1 MLETAFTAMLLFAA
15 SGAPGPGAAIPVPVV
30 LAAAPATALDRPHA
44 ALLSVLSRSDDSG
57 GCTPAQLRAAAAG
70 AGLSPLG
77 RVEGDAVVLATVES
91 PCLCGAQN
99 CPYYALR
106 VGAGAPRVLLS
117 TFGIDVKTRP
127 AAPLPGLVLRA
138 HDSALVSI
146 ESVYAYRNGRYDT
159 VAKERV
165 RGSDGA
171 RKPGAPVPV
180 RFAAG
185 ASAAPLRGR
194 VSLGWEDA
202 YAFAASKG
210 QRVLIDGVRSRE
222 RLRLTLYDPRDGSAA
237 SLRAG
242 VPFALPASGTYRLA
256 VETDAEEDAPYALT
270 LAIRP

>member
-1 MLETAFTAMLLFAA
+1 MPATALSAFSAA
-15 SGAPGPGAAIPVPVV
+15 VL
-30 LAAAPATALDRPHA
+30 LAAAPVIAAAPLDRSHA
-44 ALLSVLSRSDDSG
+44 ALLSALVRGDG
-57 GCTPAQLRAAAAG
+57 GAGCTSAQLRAAAAG
-70 AGLSPLG
+70 AALRSLG
-77 RVEGDAVVLATVES
+77 RVEGDEVVLAAVEAS
-91 PCLCGAQN
+91 CLCGAQN

-106 VGAGAPRVLLS
+106 LGAGAPRVLLS
-117 TFGIDVKTRP
+117 TFGIDAKTRP
-127 AAPLPGLVLRA
+127 GERSAALPAVVVRA
-138 HDSALVSI
+138 HDSALVSV

-159 VAKERV
+159 VREARV

-185 ASAAPLRGR
+185 ASSAPLRGT

-210 QRVLIDGVRSRE
+210 QRLLIDGVRSPE
-222 RLRLTLYDPRDGSAA
+222 RLRLTLFVPPGGSAT

-242 VPFALPASGTYRLA
+242 VPFALPASGTYRLN
-256 VETDAEEDAPYALT
+256 VETDAESDAPYALT